1 MSSVFTMAQLAV
13 ASDAFDRS
21 QDGKEKQGMDSVIVA
36 AFFDELEKMK
46 TAGDL
51 TTASRDKL
59 KKKSFALPKQRRYP
73 IHDLAHARNALARV
87 SQFGSEAEKAQVRAK
102 VHSKYPELA
111 GKDKEANFDPVGE
124 ARGFAGLIK
133 SVGAAKREAGVAK
146 GAVKT
151 LAHKPGITQPIP
163 KLKAPM
169 QAAANPAGNMSNTV
183 AHGSRAVVKQAPTQ
197 APGMRGGLRRSLAI
211 GGAAGLGGVMA
222 GNMMHHDQPQQQQRF

>member
-1 MSSVFTMAQLAV
+1 MPSVFTMAQLAV
-13 ASDAFDRS
+13 ASDSFDRS

-46 TAGDL
+46 VAG
-51 TTASRDKL
+51 
-59 KKKSFALPKQRRYP
+59 Q
-73 IHDLAHARNALARV
+73 
-87 SQFGSEAEKAQVRAK
+87 EK
-102 VHSKYPELA
+102 
-111 GKDKEANFDPVGE
+111 DANFDPVGE

-133 SVGAAKREAGVAK
+133 SVGAAKREAGAAK

-163 KLKAPM
+163 KLRAPM
-169 QAAANPAGNMSNTV
+169 QAVANPAGNMSNTV
-183 AHGSRAVVKQAPTQ
+183 AHGSRAAAAAKQAPTQ